1 MSIVV
6 TETVGSKKIS
16 RGDDGSRSASRSFLV
31 YDDEGLALTTG
42 DVINAYGLPYIGQ
55 VYPDSGGLYA
65 NSYNLSLS
73 DSRVD
78 TWVVDWSYGTV
89 QISEDDDEIDPADDT
104 AAETSLNITVGL
116 TVIDIFKTGSG
127 VLFLPSDPAHIS
139 DPTLFGVIQGTLTD
153 AGYPISFA
161 LPTADIKITKT
172 YTGIFH
178 GGGVLA
184 ITGTRNATNF
194 LGFPLGSVLFTG
206 VGYTAKGGYT
216 YDLTFTLHFDSWY
229 HLRQVP
235 DRAAD
240 GKPNYNVT
248 AGTMDVFWRQPFA
261 GTADFTF
268 LPIQ

>member
-31 YDDEGLALTTG
+31 YDDEGLAITTG

-65 NSYNLSLS
+65 NGYNLSLS
-73 DSRVD
+73 DSRLD

-89 QISEDDDEIDPADDT
+89 QISEDDDEIDPVDDT

-116 TVIDIFKTGSG
+116 TVIDIFKSG
-127 VLFLPSDPAHIS
+127 ATLPTTPADIS
-139 DPTLFGVIQGTLTD
+139 TPPAVDVGGTLTD

-194 LGFPLGSVLFTG
+194 LGFPLGSVLFAG

-216 YDLTFTLHFDSWY
+216 YDLSFSLHFDSWY

-240 GKPNYNVT
+240 GKPNFNVT

-261 GTADFTF
+261 NTADFTF

>member
-89 QISEDDDEIDPADDT
+89 QISEDDDEIDPVDDT

-116 TVIDIFKTGSG
+116 TVIDIFKSG
-127 VLFLPSDPAHIS
+127 AVVPTDPALIS
-139 DPTLFGVIQGTLTD
+139 APPAATDIGGTLTD

-172 YTGIFH
+172 YTGVFN
-178 GGGVLA
+178 GGGLLS
-184 ITGTRNATNF
+184 ITGTRNSTNF

-216 YDLTFTLHFDSWY
+216 YDLTFNLHFDSWY